1 MRLPQRVRLG
11 HSAMSA
17 QCPVSPKAEMPGQFM
32 STRLSYDLARTVVSP
47 MAMLFDEVMTLRS
60 ITFTQDRN
68 RGTLSVLD
76 LVNPRLLNGQKTFD
90 VGDYTDPKDGK
101 ILDTAPAIWQHG
113 IKSVT

>member
-1 MRLPQRVRLG
+1 
-11 HSAMSA
+11 
-17 QCPVSPKAEMPGQFM
+17 
-32 STRLSYDLARTVVSP
+32 

-113 IKSVT
+113 IKSVTREDVSPLRINRNDALARDGRS